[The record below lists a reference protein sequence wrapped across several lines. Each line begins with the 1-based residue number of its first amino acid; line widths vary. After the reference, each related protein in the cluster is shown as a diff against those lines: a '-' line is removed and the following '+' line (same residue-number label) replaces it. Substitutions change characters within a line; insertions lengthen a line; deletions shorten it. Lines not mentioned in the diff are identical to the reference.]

1 MRRWDHG
8 GRNSYRMGAEGKFD
22 LKVVSGGSTG
32 ATGATGGGA
41 TVASGAAGEGARGG
55 RKSHSTPSLPDA
67 TAVDHQVYF
76 YFSWI
81 LYFEYYRNTG
91 YNPVAAFLQFK
102 RAIITK
108 LRFERLYGR
117 HIALCSNLFTFI

>member
-1 MRRWDHG
+1 MRSLVVITIHYLLRWDHG

-32 ATGATGGGA
+32 VTGTMGGGA

-67 TAVDHQVYF
+67 TAVDHQVLF
-76 YFSWI
+76 I
-81 LYFEYYRNTG
+81 PRQEY
-91 YNPVAAFLQFK
+91 
-102 RAIITK
+102 
-108 LRFERLYGR
+108 
-117 HIALCSNLFTFI
+117 